1 MYIEIKK
8 GGLNMTE
15 EKILD
20 MVQELAN
27 KGIISGWYQ
36 DFDGTISIA
45 EWNITN
51 GKEFEQASAF
61 AHVIR
66 ENSNSIDCD
75 DGEIECTIFVEDSED
90 PLDVII
96 SCVWL

>member
-1 MYIEIKK
+1 
-8 GGLNMTE
+8 MTE
-15 EKILD
+15 GKILN

-27 KGIISGWYQ
+27 KGIISGLYQ
-36 DFDGTISIA
+36 DYDGTITIA

-66 ENSNSIDCD
+66 ENSKSIDR
-75 DGEIECTIFVEDSED
+75 DGDEIKCTIFVEDSED
-90 PLDVII
+90 PLNVII

>member
-1 MYIEIKK
+1 
-8 GGLNMTE
+8 MTE

-20 MVQELAN
+20 MVQELGS
-27 KGIISGWYQ
+27 KGIIARWYQ
-36 DFDGTISIA
+36 DYFDGAIVIE

-61 AHVIR
+61 AHVIQ
-66 ENSNSIDCD
+66 ENSKSIDCD
-75 DGEIECTIFVEDSED
+75 DGQIECSIFVEDSEY